1 MDAKFHNDS
10 LHTVKDIMF
19 YWNFTKTAKA
29 AILFIILKINK
40 SLS

>member
-1 MDAKFHNDS
+1 MHAKFHNDS
-10 LHTVKDIMF
+10 LRTIRDIMF

-40 SLS
+40 SLN